1 MGKTKAGRRGAWKR
15 DWRDLPMLNELLA
28 LYDAGL
34 VNRDEPKSMFPGTEI
49 FNERWLLRL
58 VLKKW
63 LDGSGGSKFGF
74 LPFPEDARA
83 YSEGQLYTPF
93 RGGAHRERNTHVDG
107 IVGDFS
113 IPDTKSGIRL
123 NSGMSYI
130 AAFESKLYSALSPGV
145 RYAPAYDQLSR
156 TAACLINSILRA
168 DPKPG
173 YVAHVVVVR
182 AKDNRHIK
190 PDKYRRDRIG
200 RTIAD
205 RLAAFTPSAE
215 RSGTIERFTAGWKE
229 VLENVEFHFLTWEE
243 VVAYL
248 SDDGLTRFYDQCKE
262 SAGG

>member
-1 MGKTKAGRRGAWKR
+1 
-15 DWRDLPMLNELLA
+15 MLNELLA

-34 VNRDEPKSMFPGTEI
+34 VNRDEPKSMFLGTEI

-58 VLKKW
+58 VVKKW
-63 LDGSGGSKFGF
+63 LEGSGGSEFGF
-74 LPFPEDARA
+74 LPFPEDSSA

-93 RGGAHRERNTHVDG
+93 RGGARRERNTHVDG

-130 AAFESKLYSALSPGV
+130 TAFESKLYSALSPGV

-156 TAACLINSILRA
+156 TVACLINSILRT

-173 YVAHVVVVR
+173 YLAHMVVIR
-182 AKDNRHIK
+182 AEDNRHIK
-190 PDKYRRDRIG
+190 PADYTPDRIE

-205 RLAAFTPSAE
+205 RLATFNANADQSD
-215 RSGTIERFTAGWKE
+215 TIERFASGWNR
-229 VLENVEFHFLTWEE
+229 VLDNLDFHFLTWEE
-243 VVAYL
+243 VLADL
-248 SDDGLTRFYDQCKE
+248 GDDGLSRFYCHRKDH
-262 SAGG
+262 AGG

>member
-1 MGKTKAGRRGAWKR
+1 MGKTKAGRRGAWKS
-15 DWRDLPMLNELLA
+15 DWRELPMLNELLA

-63 LDGSGGSKFGF
+63 LDGSGGCKFGF

-130 AAFESKLYSALSPGV
+130 TAFESKLYSALSPGV

-156 TAACLINSILRA
+156 TVACLINSILRA

-182 AKDNRHIK
+182 AKDNRYINPDDYK
-190 PDKYRRDRIG
+190 PDRLE

-205 RLAAFTPSAE
+205 RLSTFAANGE
-215 RSGTIERFTAGWKE
+215 RSDAIEKFAAGWKK
-229 VLENVEFHFLTWEE
+229 VLGKLEFHFLTWEE
-243 VVAYL
+243 VVADLGDDRL
-248 SDDGLTRFYDQCKE
+248 SRFYDRCKHG
-262 SAGG
+262 A